1 MDCIKLAQKWHIF
14 SLLLAVLWNFTFHE
28 RKEFLGHLNDGLLF
42 KEDSVP
48 CNGSE
53 RKRNHGIFAQFQT
66 NQILLNSSL
75 LIDECNILD

>member
-1 MDCIKLAQKWHIF
+1 MAHFQPFVDCVMELHTRE
-14 SLLLAVLWNFTFHE
+14 S
-28 RKEFLGHLNDGLLF
+28 KEFLGHLNDGVLF

-75 LIDECNILD
+75 LIVECNILD